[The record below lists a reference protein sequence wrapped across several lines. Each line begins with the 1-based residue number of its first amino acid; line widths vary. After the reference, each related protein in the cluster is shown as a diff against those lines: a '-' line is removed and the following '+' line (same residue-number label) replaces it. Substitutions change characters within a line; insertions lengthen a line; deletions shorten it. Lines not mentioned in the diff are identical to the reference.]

1 MSLTP
6 EREAQIRALPVKTEP
21 ERDLL
26 EALDEARALL
36 MLASENVVEESD
48 ETVLVEYG
56 RDVQRDIEDHF
67 KGEGRDPLNDLRVEL
82 AEVEQER
89 DRLRGKLETVRPI
102 AERMFANATDGDD
115 IDPDDAAFVAE
126 TLSPDAPASPADEA
140 GEEA

>member
-26 EALDEARALL
+26 EALDEARALM

-126 TLSPDAPASPADEA
+126 TLFPDAPASPADEA
-140 GEEA
+140 GEES